1 MFFVSRERMN
11 MRLQR
16 FLSNIGFC
24 SKRQAERYI
33 RAGKILVNGKT
44 AVIGD
49 EVSGNEDIVVD
60 GQPLLVKKSPRK
72 KVLVFYKPKGVECSL
87 TSYGDVQTLLDFDFG
102 ADRVFPIGRLDR
114 DSHGLLLLTNDGAL
128 GNNLAQPSLE
138 HEEEYVVVVKGEIT
152 SEILVQLAQGIS
164 LEKKKTVPC
173 RVEQIGDKRLRF
185 ILHDGRNRQVRKM
198 CEAAGLQ
205 VDDLMRVRVGRI
217 VLQELKEGEW
227 RVLNDAEF
235 QALKKEMA

>member
-1 MFFVSRERMN
+1 

-16 FLSNIGFC
+16 FLSNVGFC
-24 SKRQAERYI
+24 SKRQAEKYI

-60 GQPLLVKKSPRK
+60 GQPLLVKESPRK

-87 TSYGDVQTLLDFDFG
+87 TSYGGVQTLLDFDFG

-128 GNNLAQPSLE
+128 GNSLARPSLE
-138 HEEEYVVVVKGEIT
+138 HEEEYVVVVKGEVT
-152 SEILVQLAQGIS
+152 SGILVQLAQGIS

-173 RVEQIGDKRLRF
+173 IVEQIEDNMLRF
-185 ILHDGRNRQVRKM
+185 ILHDGRNRQIRKM

-235 QALKKEMA
+235 QALKKEKG

>member
-1 MFFVSRERMN
+1 

-16 FLSNIGFC
+16 FLSNVGFC

-49 EVSGNEDIVVD
+49 EVSGNEDIVID
-60 GQPLLVKKSPRK
+60 GQPLLVKESPRK

-87 TSYGDVQTLLDFDFG
+87 TAYGDVKTLLDFDFG

-114 DSHGLLLLTNDGAL
+114 DSHGLLLLTNDGTL
-128 GNNLAQPSLE
+128 GNSLAQPSAE
-138 HEEEYVVVVKGEIT
+138 YEEEYVVVVKGEVT
-152 SEILVQLAQGIS
+152 SGILVKLEQGIS
-164 LEKKKTVPC
+164 LEKKKPVPC
-173 RVEQIGDKRLRF
+173 RVELIEDKRLRF

-217 VLQELKEGEW
+217 LLQELKEGEW
-227 RVLNDAEF
+227 RILNDAEF
-235 QALKKEMA
+235 LALKKEKGEILV

>member
-1 MFFVSRERMN
+1 MKI
-11 MRLQR
+11 RLQR
-16 FLSNIGFC
+16 FLSNVGFC

-33 RAGKILVNGKT
+33 RAGKILVNGET
-44 AVIGD
+44 AAIGD

-60 GQPLLVKKSPRK
+60 GQPLLVKESPRK

-87 TSYGDVQTLLDFDFG
+87 TSYGEVQTLLDFDFG

-114 DSHGLLLLTNDGAL
+114 DSHGLLLLTNDGTL
-128 GNNLAQPSLE
+128 GNSLAKPSLE
-138 HEEEYVVVVKGEIT
+138 HEEEYVVVVKGEVT
-152 SEILVQLAQGIS
+152 PGILAQLAQGIS

-173 RVEQIGDKRLRF
+173 RVELIEDKRLLF
-185 ILHDGRNRQVRKM
+185 ILHDGRNRQIRKM

-205 VDDLMRVRVGRI
+205 VDDLMRVRVGKI

-227 RVLNDAEF
+227 RVLDDAEF
-235 QALKKEMA
+235 QALKKEKG

>member
-1 MFFVSRERMN
+1 

-16 FLSNIGFC
+16 FLSNVGFC

-49 EVSGNEDIVVD
+49 EVSGDEDIVID
-60 GQPLLVKKSPRK
+60 GQPLLVKESPRK

-87 TSYGDVQTLLDFDFG
+87 TSYGDVKTLLDFDFG

-128 GNNLAQPSLE
+128 GNSLARPSLE
-138 HEEEYVVVVKGEIT
+138 HEEEYVVAVKGEIT
-152 SEILVQLAQGIS
+152 SGILVKLAQGIS

-173 RVEQIGDKRLRF
+173 RVEQIEDKRLRF
-185 ILHDGRNRQVRKM
+185 VLHDGRNRQVRKM

-217 VLQELKEGEW
+217 ALQELKEGEW
-227 RVLNDAEF
+227 RVLNNAEF
-235 QALKKEMA
+235 QALQKEKGEILV

>member
-1 MFFVSRERMN
+1 MN

-16 FLSNIGFC
+16 FLSNVGFC
-24 SKRQAERYI
+24 SKRHAEKYI
-33 RAGKILVNGKT
+33 RAGKILINGKT
-44 AVIGD
+44 AIVGD
-49 EVSGNEDIVVD
+49 EVSGSEDIVID
-60 GQPLLVKKSPRK
+60 GQPLLAKKSPEK

-87 TSYGDVQTLLDFDFG
+87 TSYGEAKTLLDFDFG

-128 GNNLAQPSLE
+128 GNSLAQPSLE
-138 HEEEYVVVVKGEIT
+138 HEEEYVVVVKGEVT
-152 SEILVQLAQGIS
+152 SGVLVQLAQGIPH
-164 LEKKKTVPC
+164 EKKRTVPC
-173 RVEQIGDKRLRF
+173 RVEQIEGDTLRF

-205 VDDLMRVRVGRI
+205 VDDLMRVRIGKI

-235 QALKKEMA
+235 QALKKEKD

>member
-1 MFFVSRERMN
+1 

-16 FLSNIGFC
+16 FLSNVGFC
-24 SKRQAERYI
+24 SKRQAEKYI

-49 EVSGNEDIVVD
+49 EVSGNEDIVID
-60 GQPLLVKKSPRK
+60 GQPLLIKKSPQK

-87 TSYGDVQTLLDFDFG
+87 TSYGDVKTLLDFDFG
-102 ADRVFPIGRLDR
+102 ADRVFPIGRLDK

-128 GNNLAQPSLE
+128 GNSLAKPSLE
-138 HEEEYVVVVKGEIT
+138 HEEEYVVAVKGEIT
-152 SEILVQLAQGIS
+152 PGVLAQLAQGIS

-173 RVEQIGDKRLRF
+173 RVEQIEDKRLRF
-185 ILHDGRNRQVRKM
+185 ILHDGRNRQIRKM

>member
-1 MFFVSRERMN
+1 

-16 FLSNIGFC
+16 FLSNVGFC
-24 SKRQAERYI
+24 SKRQAEKYI

-49 EVSGNEDIVVD
+49 EVSGNEDIVID
-60 GQPLLVKKSPRK
+60 GQPLLIKKSPQK

-87 TSYGDVQTLLDFDFG
+87 TSYGDVKTLLDFDFG

-128 GNNLAQPSLE
+128 GNSLARPSLE
-138 HEEEYVVVVKGEIT
+138 QEEEYVVTVKGEIT
-152 SEILVQLAQGIS
+152 SGILVKLAQGIS

-173 RVEQIGDKRLRF
+173 RVEQIETNTLRF
-185 ILHDGRNRQVRKM
+185 ILHDGRNRQIRKM
-198 CEAAGLQ
+198 SEAAGLQ

-217 VLQELKEGEW
+217 ALQELKEGEW

-235 QALKKEMA
+235 QALQKGKGN